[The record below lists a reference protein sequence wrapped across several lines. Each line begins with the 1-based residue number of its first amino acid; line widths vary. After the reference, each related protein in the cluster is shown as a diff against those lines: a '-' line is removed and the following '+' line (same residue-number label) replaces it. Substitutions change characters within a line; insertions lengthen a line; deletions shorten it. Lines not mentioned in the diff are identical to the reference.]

1 MADLVY
7 PPVIVAIKTF
17 WKYLGLKF
25 DFHGEENIPRDG
37 GSILAINHI
46 GYLDFA
52 LTGTAAL
59 PIGRYVRFMAKKEIF
74 DNKLAGPLMRGM
86 HHISVDRSNG
96 SASFVTAL
104 RALRAGEI
112 IGIFP
117 EGTISVSFE
126 IKELKSGAVRLAM
139 GAGVPIV
146 PTIVWGSQRIW
157 TKKVKRN
164 LRRQGVPITVAFG
177 EPLYFDKKS
186 DVEAGEKLLRETML
200 KMLHE
205 VQEKYPD
212 SHVGQRWAPVRLGGT
227 APAPL
232 NYRACLRRRIRKQR
246 SRLLVFRLSVTLIR
260 SPNLLSRGSVLHS
273 SLFSWL
279 YWWSVF
285 HSGLS
290 SVTQSTEAL
299 SLFH

>member
-7 PPVIVAIKTF
+7 PPVVVAIKLF
-17 WKYLGLKF
+17 WKYLGLRF
-25 DFHGEENIPRDG
+25 DFQGVDHIPRKG
-37 GSILAINHI
+37 GAILSINHV

-59 PIGRYVRFMAKKEIF
+59 PTGRYVRFMAKKEVF

-86 HHISVDRSNG
+86 HHICVDRSSG
-96 SASFVTAL
+96 SASFVAAL

-112 IGIFP
+112 VGIFP

-139 GAGVPIV
+139 AAGVPVI

-164 LRRQGVPITVAFG
+164 LRREKIPIIVEFG
-177 EPLYFDKKS
+177 EPLYFHKQS
-186 DVEAGEKLLRETML
+186 DVEASETLLRETMIA
-200 KMLHE
+200 MLHQ
-205 VQEKYPD
+205 VQQKYPD
-212 SHVGQRWAPVRLGGT
+212 SHQGQRWAPLRLGGS

-232 NYRACLRRRIRKQR
+232 N
-246 SRLLVFRLSVTLIR
+246 
-260 SPNLLSRGSVLHS
+260 
-273 SLFSWL
+273 
-279 YWWSVF
+279 
-285 HSGLS
+285 
-290 SVTQSTEAL
+290 
-299 SLFH
+299 